1 MISRKTEAIFL
12 FVGDIILLY
21 VALFFT
27 LFIRYGA
34 DLKWQLVSLHL
45 LPFSLL
51 FLFSIIV
58 FFISGL
64 YERHTLFFQKRLP
77 VLLVKTLI
85 VNSVLAVLLFYFI
98 PSFLI
103 TPRAN
108 LFIYLFVSF
117 SLIFLWRWY
126 GAGTVKGGAT
136 RERGILIGS
145 GDEFRELLQEVNGN
159 PRYNLLFVASC
170 DLATIPPAQGE
181 QRIKETVAERPPG
194 IVVVDLESA
203 AIAPLFSFL
212 YTLLFLRVRFVSLHG
227 FYEEIFGRIPLSLL
241 EHKWF
246 LKRVSIS
253 GRNGYDA
260 LKRAMD
266 VLCTLPLL
274 LIPLCVLPFIKI
286 AMWYED
292 KGPLFIRQTRVGKDD
307 RPIEI
312 LKFRTMRF
320 NDGGKW
326 KEGGTGNGNGNEVTR
341 VGRFL
346 RQTRLDEFPALFN
359 VLKGDLSLIGPRP
372 EFAEAVTHYT
382 REVPFYTIRH
392 LMKPGL
398 SGWAQ
403 LYGEHPHHGTDIV
416 KTRNKLSYDLYYLKN
431 RSFFLDVKIA
441 LKTIKVLLSRSG
453 V

>member
-1 MISRKTEAIFL
+1 MISRKTEAVFL
-12 FVGDIILLY
+12 FLGDLILLY

-51 FLFSIIV
+51 FFASLVV
-58 FFISGL
+58 FFIAGL

-77 VLLVKTLI
+77 VLLLKTLI
-85 VNSVLAVLLFYFI
+85 VNSVFAVLLFYFI

-117 SLIFLWRWY
+117 TLIFLWRWY
-126 GAGTVKGGAT
+126 GAGAT
-136 RERGILIGS
+136 RGAAREQGILVG
-145 GDEFRELLQEVNGN
+145 GGEEFKEMLREVNGN
-159 PRYNLLFVASC
+159 SRYNLEFVVSC
-170 DLATIPPAQGE
+170 DLCTEANALCEERIRQGIAL
-181 QRIKETVAERPPG
+181 RRAKIL
-194 IVVVDLESA
+194 VVDLQSG
-203 AIAPLFSFL
+203 ICTPVLSFL
-212 YTLLFLRVRFVSLHG
+212 YTIFFSPIRFVSFHAL
-227 FYEEIFGRIPLSLL
+227 YEEIFGRIPLSLL
-241 EHKWF
+241 EQKWF
-246 LKRVSIS
+246 LEKVSVR
-253 GRNGYDA
+253 GTTTYDA
-260 LKRAMD
+260 LKRVMD
-266 VLCTLPLL
+266 ILCALPLL
-274 LIPLCVLPFIKI
+274 IVPLVMMPCIKL

-292 KGPLFIRQTRVGKDD
+292 RGPLFIRQTRVGKDG
-307 RPIEI
+307 RPVPI

-326 KEGGTGNGNGNEVTR
+326 EAGGNKENGNSITR

-346 RQTRLDEFPALFN
+346 RQTRLDEFPALWN

-372 EFAEAVTHYT
+372 EFAEAVAHYT
-382 REVPFYTIRH
+382 AEVPFYNARH
-392 LMKPGL
+392 LIKPGL

-403 LYGEHPHHGTDIV
+403 LYGEHPHHGTDVV

-431 RSFFLDVKIA
+431 RSFFLDLKIA
-441 LKTIKVLLSRSG
+441 LKTVKVLLSRSG

>member
-1 MISRKTEAIFL
+1 MLSRKAEAIFL
-12 FVGDIILLY
+12 FVGDILLLY

-34 DLKWQLVSLHL
+34 DLKWNLVSLHL

-51 FLFSIIV
+51 FLSALIV
-58 FFISGL
+58 FFIAGL
-64 YERHTLFFQKRLP
+64 YERHTILFQKRLP
-77 VLLVKTLI
+77 VLLLKTLFI
-85 VNSVLAVLLFYFI
+85 NSILAVLLFYFI

-117 SLIFLWRWY
+117 TLIFLWRWY
-126 GAGTVKGGAT
+126 GAGTVKGAMC
-136 RERGILIGS
+136 ERGILVG
-145 GDEFRELLQEVNGN
+145 GGEEFQELRHEVNGN
-159 PRYNLLFVASC
+159 PRYNLEFVAFCNLSTEANALC
-170 DLATIPPAQGE
+170 E
-181 QRIKETVAERPPG
+181 ERIRESVASHHSQ
-194 IVVVDLESA
+194 ILVVDLQSG
-203 AIAPLFSFL
+203 ICTPLLPFL
-212 YTLLFLRVRFVSLHG
+212 YTLFFSPIRFISFHA

-241 EHKWF
+241 ERKWF
-246 LKRVSIS
+246 LERVSVR
-253 GRNGYDA
+253 GTTTYDT

-266 VLCTLPLL
+266 ILCAFPLL
-274 LIPLCVLPFIKI
+274 LIPLCALPFIKL

-292 KGPLFIRQTRVGKDD
+292 KGPLFIHQTRVGKDG

-326 KEGGTGNGNGNEVTR
+326 EEESGTGNGNEITR
-341 VGRFL
+341 VGRVL

-372 EFAEAVTHYT
+372 EFAEAVAHYT
-382 REVPFYTIRH
+382 AEVPFYATRH
-392 LMKPGL
+392 LIKPGL

-403 LYGEHPHHGTDIV
+403 LYGEHPHHGTDVV

>member
-1 MISRKTEAIFL
+1 MISRKAEAAFL
-12 FVGDIILLY
+12 FIGDIILLY

-34 DLKWQLVSLHL
+34 DLKWRLVSLHL

-51 FLFSIIV
+51 FLCSIIV
-58 FFISGL
+58 FFIAGL

-77 VLLVKTLI
+77 VLLLKTLI
-85 VNSVLAVLLFYFI
+85 VNSILAVLLFYFV

-117 SLIFLWRWY
+117 TLIFLWRWY
-126 GAGTVKGGAT
+126 GAGTAKGAA
-136 RERGILIGS
+136 RERGIVVGS
-145 GDEFRELLQEVNGN
+145 GEEFQELLQEVNGN
-159 PRYNLLFVASC
+159 PRYNLEFVVSC
-170 DLATIPPAQGE
+170 DLARVPPAASE
-181 QRIKETVAERPPG
+181 EKIREAVALHAAG
-194 IVVVDLESA
+194 IVVVDLENA
-203 AIAPLFSFL
+203 AVAPLFAFL
-212 YTLLFLRVRFVSLHG
+212 YTLLLSHIRFVSFHE

-246 LKRVSIS
+246 LKRVSVS

-260 LKRAMD
+260 LKRVMD
-266 VLCTLPLL
+266 ILCTLPLL
-274 LIPLCVLPFIKI
+274 LVPFFALPFIKC

-292 KGPLFIRQTRVGKDD
+292 KGPLFIRQTRVGKDG

-326 KEGGTGNGNGNEVTR
+326 EEGTGTGNGNGVTR
-341 VGRFL
+341 VGRIL
-346 RQTRLDEFPALFN
+346 RQTRLDEFPALWN

-372 EFAEAVTHYT
+372 EFTEAVAHYT
-382 REVPFYTIRH
+382 REVPFYPVRH

-403 LYGEHPHHGTDIV
+403 LYGEHPHHGTDVV

-431 RSFFLDVKIA
+431 RSLFLDVTIA